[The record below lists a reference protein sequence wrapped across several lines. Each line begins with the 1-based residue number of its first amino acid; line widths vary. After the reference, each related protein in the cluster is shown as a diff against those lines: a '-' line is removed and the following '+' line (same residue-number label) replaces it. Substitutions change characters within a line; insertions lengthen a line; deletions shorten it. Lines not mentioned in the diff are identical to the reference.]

1 MGNKRGAGAAIG
13 WTLLSI
19 LVPGAAHLRAGHRVA
34 GFGLLALFVGA
45 GVTAAVVVLRSGGAA
60 VLTDASW
67 TRMLAGLCVGA
78 GAAWGL
84 LVIASYAAL
93 RPRRRL
99 VWSDGVAL
107 VLVAA
112 VLAPFVVASRA
123 VTAVDDTLSQVFAAP
138 EEPTPINHANPW
150 AGRSRINIL
159 LLGGDGAADR
169 RGTSIRTDSIN
180 VASIDVKTGD
190 TVLFALPREMENAPF
205 PKGSVMRSL
214 FPPPKN
220 FYITGPGRGAEDLLN
235 AVWMYADKHPDPFH
249 DSPTRAP
256 DATMGAVSRILG
268 LKIDYYVLVNMWG
281 VAHLI
286 DALGGVRIHVEQ
298 DICYGVGRSDG
309 GVIRAGTHR
318 LDGNDALWYGR
329 ARDHDGSTCAG
340 GDNHTRMRRQH
351 CVISSMLN
359 QLDPSTVLFKFNQLA
374 TAARQTFKTDIPRGR
389 LQDLVPLADLVKNA
403 HVTTLSFV
411 PPQYNPAYPDFH
423 RIRADVRNAIA
434 RSHAAVTTVQAKP
447 RTIHSPK
454 PAKALVAATAKLSDA
469 CSA

>member
-19 LVPGAAHLRAGHRVA
+19 LVPGAAHLRAGHRVV
-34 GFGLLALFVGA
+34 GFGLLALFLGA
-45 GVTAAVVVLRSGGAA
+45 GATVAVMVVSSGGAA
-60 VLTDASW
+60 VLTEASW
-67 TRMLAGLCVGA
+67 ARALTGGAIGVGVT
-78 GAAWGL
+78 WGL
-84 LVIASYAAL
+84 LVIASYATL

-99 VWSDGVAL
+99 VWSDAVAL

-123 VTAVDDTLSQVFAAP
+123 VSEVNDTLGDVFTAP
-138 EEPTPINHANPW
+138 EEPTPINHADPW
-150 AGRSRINIL
+150 AGRDRINIL
-159 LLGGDGAADR
+159 MLGGDGAADR

-205 PKGSVMRSL
+205 PKDSVMGRL
-214 FPPPKN
+214 FPAPKG
-220 FYITGPGRGAEDLLN
+220 FYISGPGREAEDLLN
-235 AVWMYADKHPDPFH
+235 AVWMYADMHPEPFH
-249 DSPTRAP
+249 NSPTRAP
-256 DATMGAVSRILG
+256 DAIKGAVSQILG

-298 DICYGVGRSDG
+298 NICYGVGRSDG
-309 GVIRAGTHR
+309 GVIKAGTR
-318 LDGNDALWYGR
+318 VLNGNDALWYGR

-351 CVISSMLN
+351 CVISAMLN

-374 TAARQTFKTDIPRGR
+374 RAARQTFKTDIPRGR
-389 LQDLVPLADLVKNA
+389 LQDLVPLADTVKKA
-403 HVTTLSFV
+403 RVTTLSFV
-411 PPQYNPAYPDFH
+411 PPKYNPAYPDFR
-423 RIRADVRNAIA
+423 RIRADVRKAIA
-434 RSHAAVTTVQAKP
+434 RSHATTTPVQAKP
-447 RTIHSPK
+447 STTHSPK
-454 PAKALVAATAKLSDA
+454 PTRTLVAATGKLSDA